1 VTLLPLE
8 GFTIGVTADRRASE
22 QSELLRRR
30 GASVVGAPAVTTA
43 YLGCDDRLR
52 AATDAILQQPPTHF
66 VVTTAIGLRA
76 WMEAAQSWG
85 VDEELLRCLSATD
98 IIARGP
104 KAAAATQAMGLHV
117 WRTAPDERMRGVREI
132 VDELAPRSRIAVQ
145 CFGDDERAIVE
156 SLGGSTSDIA
166 AIPVYRW
173 ELPPEGSLQSL
184 VTAVLDRRV
193 HAVTFTSA
201 PAVRNVFAAAAA
213 SGREDA
219 LRQAFNDDVVA
230 ACVGPACAAVASEAG
245 VAEPTAPEVGRLGL
259 MVRALSERLAATRRT
274 FTLGGEIVETQGIAA
289 VVGARHVGLT
299 PREASVLRALS
310 ERPGAVLSAG
320 TLLRRITGGSGEEHA
335 VGAAVGRL
343 RRKLGDAGAAIVT
356 VPRRGYRLEP

>member
-8 GFTIGVTADRRASE
+8 GFTVGVTADRRASE
-22 QSELLRRR
+22 QAELLRRR
-30 GASVVGAPAVTTA
+30 GASVVTAPAVTTA
-43 YLGCDDRLR
+43 YLGCGERLR
-52 AATDAILQQPPTHF
+52 AATDTILQNPPTHF

-85 VDEELLRCLSATD
+85 VDDDLVECLGAAD

-104 KAAAATQAMGLHV
+104 KAAAATQALGLPV
-117 WRTAPDERMRGVREI
+117 WRTAPDERMQGVREI
-132 VDELAPRSRIAVQ
+132 VETLPRRSRVAVQ
-145 CFGDDERAIVE
+145 CFGDDERAIVA
-156 SLGGSTSDIA
+156 SLGETVGDVA

-173 ELPPEGSLQSL
+173 EQPPDGSLQSL
-184 VTAVLDRRV
+184 VTAVVDRRV

-201 PAVRNVFAAAAA
+201 PAVRNFFAAAAET
-213 SGREDA
+213 GQDDA

-245 VAEPTAPEVGRLGL
+245 VVEPTAPAVGRLGL

-274 FTLGGEIVETQGIAA
+274 FSLRGEVVETQGVAA
-289 VVGARHVGLT
+289 VVGDRHVGLT

-310 ERPGAVLSAG
+310 DRPGAVLSAG
-320 TLLRRITGGSGEEHA
+320 TLSRRIALGSGDEHA

>member
-22 QSELLRRR
+22 QAELLRRR
-30 GASVVGAPAVTTA
+30 GASVVAAPAVTTA

-52 AATDAILQQPPTHF
+52 AATDAILQRPPTHF
-66 VVTTAIGLRA
+66 VVTTGIGLRA
-76 WMEAAQSWG
+76 WMETAQSWG
-85 VDEELLRCLSATD
+85 VDDDLVRCLGDTD

-104 KAAAATQAMGLHV
+104 KAAAATQALGLPV
-117 WRTAPDERMRGVREI
+117 WRTAPDERMQGVREL
-132 VDELAPRSRIAVQ
+132 VDTLAPGSRVAVQ
-145 CFGDDERAIVE
+145 CFGDDERAIVA
-156 SLGGSTSDIA
+156 SLGGTVDDIA

-173 ELPPEGSLQSL
+173 EPPPEGSLQSL
-184 VTAVLDRRV
+184 VAAVLDRRL

-201 PAVRNVFAAAAA
+201 PAVRNVFAAAAETGNEA
-213 SGREDA
+213 A
-219 LRQAFNDDVVA
+219 LRQAFNEDVVA

-245 VAEPTAPEVGRLGL
+245 VLEPTAPEVGRLGL

-274 FTLGGEIVETQGIAA
+274 FSLGGEVVETQGTAA
-289 VVGARHVGLT
+289 VVGERHVGLT

-320 TLLRRITGGSGEEHA
+320 TLLRRIAGGTGDEHA